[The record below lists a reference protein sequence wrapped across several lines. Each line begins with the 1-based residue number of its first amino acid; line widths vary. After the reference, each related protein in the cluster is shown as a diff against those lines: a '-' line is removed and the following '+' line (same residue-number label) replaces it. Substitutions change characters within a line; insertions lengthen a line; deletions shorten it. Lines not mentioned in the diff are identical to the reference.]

1 MKRTDTGTDVLFG
14 LTQSAPDS
22 NRLYSILL
30 DARAS
35 SASEN
40 VYDIAEKILVDE
52 KENAKNAL
60 EKLWAL
66 KKNMQAKDDTRT
78 IDLLIDYYQTKIDV
92 LRNKEEIIKK
102 ISRQSRDLLEE
113 KRKKDT
119 EIASIK
125 QEIDD
130 SDKELS
136 RLNEKLARART
147 KEQELILIDSQ
158 LKKELSVNENDV
170 ISGLYE
176 IIMSHERISADAA
189 PTQQPA
195 AAPAA
200 RPEAQPKSEEPA
212 TETPPAAD
220 PMKNAEQTAPIDL
233 AEIKDEDTAREV
245 EEIHALYQ
253 QLEKDEPELFPKSV
267 VKTTRGVV
275 IGEYYYDPQVYK
287 NKRHY
292 IFNSLYFMEQLTRA
306 METLRNRFD
315 QTVYSEALQMV
326 QDAYRRVS
334 GNTNLHFEISTN
346 EIINE
351 KSLKDLWRNLKERT
365 YADVISFANRL
376 RGKISVLAANYR
388 IMLKEQMERYAQ

>member
-66 KKNMQAKDDTRT
+66 KKNMQAQDDTRT
-78 IDLLIDYYQTKIDV
+78 IDLLIEYYQTKIDV
-92 LRNKEEIIKK
+92 LRNKEENIKK

-113 KRKKDT
+113 KRKKDS

-125 QEIDD
+125 QEIED
-130 SDKELS
+130 SDKELA
-136 RLNEKLARART
+136 RLNEKLATART

-170 ISGLYE
+170 VSGLYE
-176 IIMSHERISADAA
+176 IIMSHERIGGDAA
-189 PTQQPA
+189 QTAQ
-195 AAPAA
+195 APAVQ
-200 RPEAQPKSEEPA
+200 PEAQQKSEEPA
-212 TETPPAAD
+212 TETRPATD
-220 PMKNAEQTAPIDL
+220 PMNNADQTAPIDL
-233 AEIKDEDTAREV
+233 AEIKDEDTTREV

-275 IGEYYYDPQVYK
+275 IGEYYYDPRVYK

-292 IFNSLYFMEQLTRA
+292 IFSSLYFMEQLTRA

-326 QDAYRRVS
+326 QDAYKRVS

-365 YADVISFANRL
+365 YADVISFCNRL

-388 IMLKEQMERYAQ
+388 VMLKEQMERYAQ